1 MKPYFCIIR
10 NYQGFDKANIINLT
24 EEEDLIDKLEEGED
38 LIYFT
43 ELSAI
48 EKLIQNKS

>member
-10 NYQGFDKANIINLT
+10 NYQGFDNANIINLT
-24 EEEDLIDKLEEGED
+24 EEEDLLDKLEEGED

-43 ELSAI
+43 ELSVI
-48 EKLIQNKS
+48 KKIIQNNS